1 MDIAISKNGIPIR
14 LTSERWQHIT
24 TGHPEIADYYYEILE
39 TIETPD
45 IIYEGNNDAK
55 IAIKNFQETFRK
67 FVVVVYKETSAKDGF
82 IITAHFSDS
91 EQKFKKKKILWKRQS

>member
-14 LTSERWQHIT
+14 LTSERWKHIT

-39 TIETPD
+39 TIENPD

-55 IAIKNFQETFRK
+55 IAIRKFQETLTK
-67 FVVVVYKETSAKDGF
+67 FVVAVYKESPNVFGM
-82 IITAHFSDS
+82 SDV
-91 EQKFKKKKILWKRQS
+91 L